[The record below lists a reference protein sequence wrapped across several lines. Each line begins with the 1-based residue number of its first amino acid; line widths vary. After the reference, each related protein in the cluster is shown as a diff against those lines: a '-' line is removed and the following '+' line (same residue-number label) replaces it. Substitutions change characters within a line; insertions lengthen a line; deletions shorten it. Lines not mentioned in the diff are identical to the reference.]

1 MTAAVFILFG
11 VAFSLGVFYLARLI
25 IRKADEEK
33 E

>member
-1 MTAAVFILFG
+1 MTAALFILFG
-11 VAFSLGVFYLARLI
+11 VVFCLGAFYLARLI

>member
-1 MTAAVFILFG
+1 MTATLFILFG
-11 VAFSLGVFYLARLI
+11 LIFSLGVFYLARLI